1 MMWSLWKVFILFS
14 TPPNP
19 CHRDGRVTHMEAASD
34 QSPRIAMVLQSGQAV
49 QETMRESLENLCG
62 PVLSSLNSKP
72 RMASS

>member
-1 MMWSLWKVFILFS
+1 
-14 TPPNP
+14 
-19 CHRDGRVTHMEAASD
+19 MEAASD